1 MSVFWLRLIPVSF
14 GVALGLCC
22 YMDVS
27 CCGERGLLSSCSAW
41 AARFGSFSHCREAWA
56 PGTQISA
63 AVAPGLQ
70 GTGSTV
76 VLHKLRCSSARRIF
90 LDQGSNPSLLRWQA
104 VLTTEP
110 PGKPHPFTLNC
121 SISSPEPALHLCR
134 LLTKSKC
141 FTVLGDAVLM
151 WLRES
156 PHEVRML
163 GVQLDSDLTPGWST
177 SYIPFQRPMPVTAV
191 PSEH

>member
-1 MSVFWLRLIPVSF
+1 MLLCVLFSSCGEQGLFFVAVHKSLIM
-14 GVALGLCC
+14 VASLGEHGLCG
-22 YMDVS
+22 D
-27 CCGERGLLSSCSAW
+27 RALA
-41 AARFGSFSHCREAWA
+41 
-56 PGTQISA
+56 T
-63 AVAPGLQ
+63 VAPGLQ

-90 LDQGSNPSLLRWQA
+90 LDQGSNLSLLRWQA